1 MFSTSDLKKSD
12 EVSILI
18 GMANV
23 SLTENALTLTGP
35 NQKVAASAK
44 ISGINGLLHYRFK
57 NFEKISLFGQ
67 FSFPLMASEGTYL
80 AGGAGAEYYFGEAS
94 SKLTLNDSIT
104 SLVMTPTM
112 RYFAY
117 SALNLAYVSYNTLT
131 AKKNDTVFEIELGG
145 GISRKFSKFSLRAQ
159 AGFARGVGVVSTT
172 TAMKGMIG
180 GIFFLD

>member
-1 MFSTSDLKKSD
+1 MYSSSDLKKSD
-12 EVSILI
+12 ELSIMV
-18 GMANV
+18 GMANL
-23 SLTENALTLTGP
+23 SITENALSLTGP
-35 NQKVAASAK
+35 NKKIAASAK
-44 ISGINGLLHYRFK
+44 VSGINGLMHYRFK

-67 FSFPLMASEGTYL
+67 FSFPLMSSEGTYL
-80 AGGAGAEYYFGEAS
+80 AGGVGGEYYFGEAS
-94 SKLTLNDSIT
+94 SKLVLNDSIT
-104 SLVMTPTM
+104 SLIITPVM

-159 AGFARGVGVVSTT
+159 AGFARGVGVVSNTT
-172 TAMKGMIG
+172 CIKGMLG